1 MNIEVLTPLTM
12 QSLRILMVAYACDPE
27 GGGEHWLGWGWALEA
42 SHTHKVVLLTTSKA
56 RPALERIVGQ
66 HHIELH
72 CLDVP
77 NWVRWL
83 SGFPPGAGAWF
94 RKLWWQRM
102 SLRLARKLHSTQPFD
117 VVHQTTFH
125 TFRIPFCC
133 SRLGIPSVWGPIAG
147 GEAVPP
153 GFDKYLGEAAS
164 RAEKNRTFLNRLC
177 LRLPWVRRSLA
188 STSRIVVSNRT
199 TLEFLPSEFH
209 SKCLIISPNAL
220 RNEDL
225 QADTAAFITPDQ
237 FKMLFAGNCA
247 PTRAM
252 PLVFEALASG
262 LSIDWSL
269 RVVGTGTALEF
280 WKQEVARLNISNKV
294 EFTGAVPRQRLQEYY
309 QDTSVLVFPALR
321 DSGGSALLE
330 AMTLGIP
337 ILTLDWAGPGEMVN
351 TESAV
356 MVTPTTPE
364 QSVQSIREGLIHLA
378 THPREAECLGQAA
391 RKRALENFTWQSKGD
406 KIRSVYRDLV
416 N

>member
-1 MNIEVLTPLTM
+1 
-12 QSLRILMVAYACDPE
+12 MVAYACDPA

-42 SHTHKVVLLTTSKA
+42 SQTHKVVLLTTSKA
-56 RPALERIVGQ
+56 KAALEEHVAK

-83 SGFPPGAGAWF
+83 SRFPPGAGAWL

-102 SLRLARKLHSTQPFD
+102 SLKLARKLHAAKPFD

-125 TFRIPFCC
+125 TFRIPFSC
-133 SRLGIPSVWGPIAG
+133 SKLDVPSVWGPVAG
-147 GEAVPP
+147 GEAVPS

-164 RAEKNRTFLNRLC
+164 RAEKNRAFLNRLC
-177 LRLPWVRRSLA
+177 LRLPWVRQSLA

-199 TLEFLPSEFH
+199 TLEFLPAEFH
-209 SKCLIISPNAL
+209 SKCLVISPNAL

-225 QADTAAFITPDQ
+225 QADTVAFTAPDQ

-262 LSIDWSL
+262 LPVAWSL
-269 RVVGTGTALEF
+269 RIVGTGTALEF
-280 WKQEVARLNISNKV
+280 WKQEVARLGISAKV
-294 EFTGAVPRQRLQEYY
+294 EFTGPVPRQRLQEIY
-309 QDTSVLVFPALR
+309 QDTSVMVFPALR

-330 AMTLGIP
+330 AMTLAIP
-337 ILTLDWAGPGEMVN
+337 ILTLDWAGPGEMVDA
-351 TESAV
+351 ESA
-356 MVTPTTPE
+356 MMIKPVTPDQTIRD
-364 QSVQSIREGLIHLA
+364 IREGLIYLA
-378 THPREAECLGQAA
+378 THPQEAEALGRAA
-391 RKRALENFTWQSKGD
+391 RQRALENFTWQSKGNR
-406 KIRSVYRDLV
+406 IRSVYQKLV
-416 N
+416 C